1 MAYFQKFSSLYYT
14 LDDGKTVQIVT
25 DVLKRIALS
34 KELRDNTSV
43 YDLYDINDGET
54 PEIVANK
61 VYGDPQL
68 HWVLLIANDIIDPR
82 FDWPM
87 SYYNLLQYCIA
98 KYGENQIYNHHHHV
112 NSSNFITPDGRLLE
126 NESTFSSI
134 IPIVFQSTNS
144 IESELL
150 LENTDLNL
158 IPVTNFDYEN
168 EINESKRLIRII
180 KPAVVSEIDSLFT
193 TLINI

>member
-1 MAYFQKFSSLYYT
+1 M
-14 LDDGKTVQIVT
+14 
-25 DVLKRIALS
+25 
-34 KELRDNTSV
+34 
-43 YDLYDINDGET
+43 
-54 PEIVANK
+54 
-61 VYGDPQL
+61 
-68 HWVLLIANDIIDPR
+68 
-82 FDWPM
+82 
-87 SYYNLLQYCIA
+87 
-98 KYGENQIYNHHHHV
+98 